1 MMRARTASFCALS
14 MIGTIVIGGCGSSSP
29 SSPSTV
35 PEAAPQ
41 VAVTEPLVD
50 TTSVA
55 TGAASA
61 AAAVAGQ
68 RLADDSPTCTAIRK
82 VKDLNDAAGALTSE
96 FSAQIFSASN
106 ASDSEAVQKAFNEYI
121 AAFREKSKVVI
132 PQLTAAYD
140 VLINEQPQFS
150 EQLTNLKEVTVVA
163 VDKMGE
169 LEGADLDTVDMEKFF
184 TDAVPKENL
193 VAAGNASLEI
203 DKFSMTACELPF
215 ANR

>member
-1 MMRARTASFCALS
+1 MMRVRRTSFCALS
-14 MIGTIVIGGCGSSSP
+14 MIGTLVIGGCGGSSP

-35 PEAAPQ
+35 PEAASQ

-50 TTSVA
+50 TTSLA
-55 TGAASA
+55 SGAAT

-82 VKDLNDAAGALTSE
+82 VKDLNDAAGALTAE

-106 ASDSEAVQKAFNEYI
+106 ASDSEAVQKAFDKYI

-140 VLINEQPQFS
+140 VLITEQPQFS

-169 LEGADLDTVDMEKFF
+169 LEGADLDSVDMEKFF
-184 TDAVPKENL
+184 TDAVPKEKL